1 MSTPHIILFRNES
14 KNDILCGT
22 AKRIDLFAFL
32 MVKTV
37 SFEILKVRLS
47 AEIEASLLRV
57 FMWSVTVL
65 ESGITIGRIVRL
77 CGASGVS
84 KNEWH
89 EGAKIGPPA
98 LSE

>member
-22 AKRIDLFAFL
+22 AKRIYLFAFL
-32 MVKTV
+32 MVKRV
-37 SFEILKVRLS
+37 LFAILKVRLS
-47 AEIEASLLRV
+47 IEIDASCWRV
-57 FMWSVTVL
+57 SILSDTTLV
-65 ESGITIGRIVRL
+65 SGITIGRIVRL

-89 EGAKIGPPA
+89 DGATIGPPA
-98 LSE
+98 LKE

>member
-37 SFEILKVRLS
+37 SFETLNVRLS
-47 AEIEASLLRV
+47 TEIEVSLSRV
-57 FMWSVTVL
+57 FMWSATVL

-84 KNEWH
+84 KNE
-89 EGAKIGPPA
+89 
-98 LSE
+98 

>member
-37 SFEILKVRLS
+37 SFETLNVRLS
-47 AEIEASLLRV
+47 TEIEVSLSRV

>member
-37 SFEILKVRLS
+37 SFETLNVRLS
-47 AEIEASLLRV
+47 TEIEVSLSRV

-84 KNEWH
+84 KNE
-89 EGAKIGPPA
+89 
-98 LSE
+98 